1 MIRRVILSPVACL
14 MLVIA
19 AILGVGCLST
29 RAATKMV
36 ATNAQ
41 APPGR
46 PTPHL
51 VFSTYLGG
59 SVPFVHSASAFTFAQ
74 NAACD
79 AQGNTY
85 VTGATTVSDLPG
97 TTNAFQPTPAQN
109 STMSAFVAKY
119 NPVGTLLWCTYLGGN
134 NQSMGVG
141 VAAMPNGGVVVVGI
155 TTSDASFPT
164 TNAYQ
169 PQNNGQSDYFVTVF
183 NANGNLQYSTYLGG
197 SGLEGGVVVQ
207 PPQQIIFADD
217 SNSGNSV
224 AVDAAGLV
232 YVAGMTTSGGGSGE
246 TIFPVT
252 ANALQNYLAGTRNA
266 CLSIIDPT
274 QSGQNSLVYSSF
286 LGGDHD
292 TQGHSV
298 AVNPSG
304 SNITV
309 AGFTTSLDLP
319 TTPNAYRSI
328 APAGGFSSNC
338 SNGFI
343 TQIQS
348 SQPGASSSIYTMPYS
363 TYLGANSST
372 ARDDVYGMTLD
383 PTGLIVAT
391 GRTQSAGFPMT
402 PSGVP
407 TIFNSAPYLQEGVSG
422 DEPYLVKIN
431 PALNNQDSLVYASFL
446 GGGSQ
451 NGQPPNGWGSFCT
464 SVGVDARGT
473 VYVAGETNAQGGAYN
488 PSNLTAPQPFP
499 YTPNALFT
507 APQGSWD
514 AIFMQIAPGGAS
526 LSYSTY
532 LGGTLSD
539 RTYGLA
545 VDPAGNVVLTGLTF
559 SANFPLRNPAQ
570 IYPGN
575 GGHQNAFVTKFAV
588 VTNDTIGA
596 LLMLLLNN

>member
-1 MIRRVILSPVACL
+1 

-19 AILGVGCLST
+19 AILGIGSLSNC
-29 RAATKMV
+29 AANKKM
-36 ATNAQ
+36 APTMTTEQ
-41 APPGR
+41 APGLAR
-46 PTPHL
+46 RTPQL
-51 VFSTYLGG
+51 IFSTYLGG
-59 SVPFVHSASAFTFAQ
+59 SLPFVPGSALTFAQ

-85 VTGATTVSDLPG
+85 VTGATTVADLPVLH
-97 TTNAFQPTPAQN
+97 AYQASPAAG

-119 NPVGTLLWCTYLGGN
+119 NPAGQPLWCTYLGGN

-164 TNAYQ
+164 SKAYQ

-183 NANGNLQYSTYLGG
+183 GANGTLQYSTYLGG
-197 SGLEGGVVVQ
+197 SKIEGLVEVQ
-207 PPQQIIFADD
+207 PPNFPDD

-266 CLSIIDPT
+266 CLCIIDPT

-309 AGFTTSLDLP
+309 AGFTTSLNLP
-319 TTPNAYRSI
+319 TTPNAYRST
-328 APAGGFSSNC
+328 APPGGFAPNC
-338 SNGFI
+338 SNGFV
-343 TQIQS
+343 TQFQS
-348 SQPGASSSIYTMPYS
+348 SLPGSKDSVYTMPYS
-363 TYLGANSST
+363 TYLGADSST

-402 PSGVP
+402 QGGP

-422 DEPYLVKIN
+422 DQPYLAKIN
-431 PALNNQDSLVYASFL
+431 PSLNGTASLVYSTFL
-446 GGGSQ
+446 GGGNQ
-451 NGQPPNGWGSFCT
+451 DGTWGSFCT
-464 SVGVDARGT
+464 SVGVDTRGA
-473 VYVAGETNAQGGAYN
+473 VYVAGETNAQGAAYN
-488 PSNLTAPQPFP
+488 PSNLTAPQEFP
-499 YTPNALFT
+499 YTPDALLT
-507 APQGSWD
+507 ALQGDCD
-514 AIFMQIAPGGAS
+514 ALFMQIAPGGAT
-526 LSYSTY
+526 LGYSTY
-532 LGGTLSD
+532 LGGTLND

-545 VDPAGNVVLTGLTF
+545 VDPNRNVILTGLTF
-559 SANFPLRNPAQ
+559 SSNFPLKNPAQ
-570 IYPGN
+570 TYPGN
-575 GGHQNAFVTKFAV
+575 GSQNAFVTKFSAQV
-588 VTNDTIGA
+588 VNPGAINGA
-596 LLMLLLNN
+596 LLLLLTD

>member
-309 AGFTTSLDLP
+309 AGFTTSSKDFP
-319 TTPNAYRSI
+319 TTDNAYRST
-328 APAGGFSSNC
+328 APSGGFAPNC
-338 SNGFI
+338 SNGFV

-348 SQPGASSSIYTMPYS
+348 SQPGLPSSQYTMPYS

-402 PSGVP
+402 LGGA
-407 TIFNSAPYLQEGVSG
+407 TIFNSATYLQEGVSG

-431 PALNNQDSLVYASFL
+431 PALDGQDSLVYATFL
-446 GGGSQ
+446 GGGSAA
-451 NGQPPNGWGSFCT
+451 GTWGSFCT
-464 SVGVDARGT
+464 SVGVDSQGT
-473 VYVAGETNAQGGAYN
+473 VYVAGESCAPGGQYA
-488 PSNLTAPQPFP
+488 PSNLTAPQTFP

-507 APQGSWD
+507 ALQGNWD
-514 AIFMQIAPGGAS
+514 AIFMQIAPGGAT

-532 LGGTLSD
+532 LGGIGND

-570 IYPGN
+570 PYPGN
-575 GGHQNAFVTKFAV
+575 GHQNAFVTKFSAYGV
-588 VTNDTIGA
+588 NPGV
-596 LLMLLLNN
+596 LMMLLLNN